1 MMLTVQKFGGTSV
14 ADAERIRYAAGIV
27 SHTYDKGYDVVV
39 VVSAQGDTTDVLLEK
54 AAELSCAPGPRE
66 LDMLLTTGEQMSA
79 ALMAM
84 CLEEMGYP
92 AISLTGWQAGV
103 ETTAVHGDARI
114 LRIDTARLLRELHRG
129 RIVIVAGFQ
138 GISAQGEITT
148 LGRGGS
154 DTTAVALAA
163 ALGADRCEIFT
174 DVDGVYT
181 ADPRKFSHAV
191 KLKEISYDNMLAMAR
206 NGAQVLHDRCVELAK
221 EHGIVLEVRSAFTDA
236 EGTII
241 GEKREG

>member
-1 MMLTVQKFGGTSV
+1 MLTVQKFGGTSV
-14 ADAERIRYAAGIV
+14 ADDVRIRRAAEIAAR
-27 SHTYDKGYDVVV
+27 TYDDGDDVVV
-39 VVSAQGDTTDVLLEK
+39 VVSAQGDTTDLLLEK
-54 AAELSCAPGPRE
+54 AAKLCAAPGPRE
-66 LDMLLTTGEQMSA
+66 LDMLLSTGEQVSA

-84 CLEEMGYP
+84 CLEEMGY
-92 AISLTGWQAGV
+92 AAVSLTGWQAGV

-114 LRIDTARLLRELHRG
+114 LRVDTERLLRELRRG
-129 RIVIVAGFQ
+129 RIVVVAGFQ
-138 GISAQGEITT
+138 GLSVHGEITT

-163 ALGADRCEIFT
+163 ALQAHRCQIFT

-181 ADPRKFSHAV
+181 ADPRKFPEAQ
-191 KLKEISYDNMLAMAR
+191 KLREIAYDEMLAMAR
-206 NGAQVLHDRCVELAK
+206 SGAQVLHDRCVELAK

>member
-1 MMLTVQKFGGTSV
+1 MLTVQKFGGTSV
-14 ADAERIRYAAGIV
+14 ADDVRIRHAAEIAAR
-27 SHTYDKGYDVVV
+27 TYDDGDDVVV
-39 VVSAQGDTTDVLLEK
+39 VVSAQGDTTDLLLEK
-54 AAELSCAPGPRE
+54 AAKLCAAPGPRE
-66 LDMLLTTGEQMSA
+66 LDMLLSTGEQVSA

-84 CLEEMGYP
+84 CLEEMGY
-92 AISLTGWQAGV
+92 AAVSLTGWQAGV

-114 LRIDTARLLRELHRG
+114 LRVDTERLLRELRRG
-129 RIVIVAGFQ
+129 RIVVVAGFQ
-138 GISAQGEITT
+138 GLSANGEITT

-163 ALGADRCEIFT
+163 ALQAHRCQIFT

-181 ADPRKFSHAV
+181 ADPRKFPEAQ
-191 KLKEISYDNMLAMAR
+191 KLREIAYDEMLAMAR
-206 NGAQVLHDRCVELAK
+206 SGAQVLHDRCVELAK
-221 EHGIVLEVRSAFTDA
+221 KHGIVLEVRSAFTDA

>member
-1 MMLTVQKFGGTSV
+1 MLTVQKFGGTSV
-14 ADAERIRYAAGIV
+14 ADDVRIRRAAEIAAR
-27 SHTYDKGYDVVV
+27 TYDDGDDVVV
-39 VVSAQGDTTDVLLEK
+39 VVSAQGDTTDLLLEK
-54 AAELSCAPGPRE
+54 AAKLCTAPGPRE
-66 LDMLLTTGEQMSA
+66 LDMLLSTGEQVSA

-84 CLEEMGYP
+84 CLEEMGY
-92 AISLTGWQAGV
+92 AAVSLTGWQAGV

-114 LRIDTARLLRELHRG
+114 LRVDTERLLRELRRG
-129 RIVIVAGFQ
+129 RIVVVAGFQ
-138 GISAQGEITT
+138 GLSANGEITT

-163 ALGADRCEIFT
+163 ALQAHRCQIFT

-181 ADPRKFSHAV
+181 ADPRKFPEAQ
-191 KLKEISYDNMLAMAR
+191 KLREIAYDEMLAMAR
-206 NGAQVLHDRCVELAK
+206 SGAQVLHDRCVELAK

>member
-1 MMLTVQKFGGTSV
+1 MLTVQKFGGTSV
-14 ADAERIRYAAGIV
+14 ADDVRIRRAAEIAAR
-27 SHTYDKGYDVVV
+27 TYDDGDDVVV
-39 VVSAQGDTTDVLLEK
+39 VVSAQGDTTDLLLEK
-54 AAELSCAPGPRE
+54 AAKLCTAPGPRE
-66 LDMLLTTGEQMSA
+66 LDMLLSTGEQVSA

-84 CLEEMGYP
+84 CLEEMGY
-92 AISLTGWQAGV
+92 AAVSLTGWQAGV

-114 LRIDTARLLRELHRG
+114 LRVDTERLLRELRRG
-129 RIVIVAGFQ
+129 RIVVVAGFQ
-138 GISAQGEITT
+138 GLSVHGEITT

-163 ALGADRCEIFT
+163 ALQAHRCQIFT

-181 ADPRKFSHAV
+181 ADPRKFPEAQ
-191 KLKEISYDNMLAMAR
+191 KLREIAYDEMLAMAR
-206 NGAQVLHDRCVELAK
+206 SGAQVLHDRCVELAK

>member
-14 ADAERIRYAAGIV
+14 ADDVRIRRAAEIAAR
-27 SHTYDKGYDVVV
+27 TYDDGDDVVV
-39 VVSAQGDTTDVLLEK
+39 VVSAQGDTTDLLLEK
-54 AAELSCAPGPRE
+54 AAKLSAAPGPRE
-66 LDMLLTTGEQMSA
+66 LDMLLSTGEQVSA

-84 CLEEMGYP
+84 CLEEMGY
-92 AISLTGWQAGV
+92 AAVSLTGWQAGV

-114 LRIDTARLLRELHRG
+114 LRVDTERLLRELRRG
-129 RIVIVAGFQ
+129 RIVVVAGFQ
-138 GISAQGEITT
+138 GLSVHGEITT

-163 ALGADRCEIFT
+163 ALQAHRCQIFT

-181 ADPRKFSHAV
+181 ADPRKFPEAQ
-191 KLKEISYDNMLAMAR
+191 KLREIAYDEMLAMAR
-206 NGAQVLHDRCVELAK
+206 SGAQVLHDRCVELAK

>member
-1 MMLTVQKFGGTSV
+1 MLTVQKFGGTSV
-14 ADAERIRYAAGIV
+14 ADEARIRHAAEIAAR
-27 SHTYDKGYDVVV
+27 TYDDGDDVVV
-39 VVSAQGDTTDVLLEK
+39 VVSAQGDTTDLLLEK
-54 AAELSCAPGPRE
+54 AAKLCSGAGPRE
-66 LDMLLTTGEQMSA
+66 LDMLLSTGEQVSA

-114 LRIDTARLLRELHRG
+114 LRVDTARLLRELYRG
-129 RIVIVAGFQ
+129 RIVVVAGFQ
-138 GISAQGEITT
+138 GISAHGEITT

-163 ALGADRCEIFT
+163 ALQAHRCQIFT

-181 ADPRKFSHAV
+181 ADPRKFPEAV
-191 KLKEISYDNMLAMAR
+191 KLKEISYDKMLAMAR
-206 NGAQVLHDRCVELAK
+206 DGAQVLHDRCVELAK
-221 EHGIVLEVRSAFTDA
+221 HHGIVLEVRSAFTDA
-236 EGTII
+236 EGTIVK
-241 GEKREG
+241 EKREE

>member
-1 MMLTVQKFGGTSV
+1 MLTVQKFGGTSV
-14 ADAERIRYAAGIV
+14 ADDVRIRHAAEIAAR
-27 SHTYDKGYDVVV
+27 TYDDGDDVVV
-39 VVSAQGDTTDVLLEK
+39 VVSAQGDTTDLLLEK
-54 AAELSCAPGPRE
+54 AAKLCAAPGPRE
-66 LDMLLTTGEQMSA
+66 LDMLLSTGEQVSA

-84 CLEEMGYP
+84 CLEEMGY
-92 AISLTGWQAGV
+92 AAVSLTGWQAGV

-114 LRIDTARLLRELHRG
+114 LRVDTERLLRELRRG
-129 RIVIVAGFQ
+129 HIVVVAGFQ
-138 GISAQGEITT
+138 GLSANGEITT

-163 ALGADRCEIFT
+163 ALQAHRCQIFT

-181 ADPRKFSHAV
+181 ADPRKFPEAQ
-191 KLKEISYDNMLAMAR
+191 KLREIAYDEMLAMAR
-206 NGAQVLHDRCVELAK
+206 SGAQVLHDRCVELAK

-241 GEKREG
+241 GVKREG

>member
-1 MMLTVQKFGGTSV
+1 MLTVQKFGGTSV
-14 ADAERIRYAAGIV
+14 ADDVRIRRAAEIAAR
-27 SHTYDKGYDVVV
+27 TYDDGDDVVV
-39 VVSAQGDTTDVLLEK
+39 VVSAQGDTTDLLLEK
-54 AAELSCAPGPRE
+54 AAKLCTAPGPRE
-66 LDMLLTTGEQMSA
+66 LDMLLSTGEQVSA

-84 CLEEMGYP
+84 CLEEMGY
-92 AISLTGWQAGV
+92 AAVSLTGWQAGV

-114 LRIDTARLLRELHRG
+114 LRVDTERLLRELRRG
-129 RIVIVAGFQ
+129 RIVVVAGFQ
-138 GISAQGEITT
+138 GLSANGEITT

-163 ALGADRCEIFT
+163 ALQAHRCQIFT

-181 ADPRKFSHAV
+181 ADPRKFPEAQ
-191 KLKEISYDNMLAMAR
+191 KLREIAYDEMLAMAR
-206 NGAQVLHDRCVELAK
+206 SGAQVLHDRCVELAK
-221 EHGIVLEVRSAFTDA
+221 EHGIVLEVRSACTDA

>member
-1 MMLTVQKFGGTSV
+1 MLTVQKFGGTSV
-14 ADAERIRYAAGIV
+14 ADDVRIRRAAEIAAR
-27 SHTYDKGYDVVV
+27 TYDDGDDVVV
-39 VVSAQGDTTDVLLEK
+39 VVSAQGDTTDLLLEK
-54 AAELSCAPGPRE
+54 AAKLCTAPGPRE
-66 LDMLLTTGEQMSA
+66 LDMLLSTGEQVSA

-84 CLEEMGYP
+84 CLEEMGY
-92 AISLTGWQAGV
+92 AAVSLTGWQAGV

-114 LRIDTARLLRELHRG
+114 LRVDTGRLLRELRRG
-129 RIVIVAGFQ
+129 RIVVVAGFQ
-138 GISAQGEITT
+138 GLSANGEITT

-163 ALGADRCEIFT
+163 ALQAHRCQIFT

-181 ADPRKFSHAV
+181 ADPRKFPEAQ
-191 KLKEISYDNMLAMAR
+191 KLREIAYDEMLAMAR
-206 NGAQVLHDRCVELAK
+206 SGAQVLHDRCVELAK